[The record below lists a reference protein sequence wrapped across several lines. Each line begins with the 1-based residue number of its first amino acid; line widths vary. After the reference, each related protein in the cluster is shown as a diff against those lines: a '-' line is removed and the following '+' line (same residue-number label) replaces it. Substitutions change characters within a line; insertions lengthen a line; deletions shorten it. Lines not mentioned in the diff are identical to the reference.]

1 MGTKRGLPLICI
13 ASRPSGFDHEWM
25 WDRAVFLFVGCFD
38 TDYAHFMRHLH
49 FRVSDVWVVNLD
61 HKWRWVILLALV
73 ASLRFVAAYR
83 LLFERSL
90 ESRDASRPSDAFSP
104 TIGLR
109 CLVRAFPQKEKQK
122 KYSSSAK
129 WLLDLTCELLHMRG
143 ARSHVR
149 CWPQHSCNSHAWV
162 SLMPH
167 ND

>member
-90 ESRDASRPSDAFSP
+90 ESGDAPGPPDAFSH
-104 TIGLR
+104 TICLR
-109 CLVRAFPQKEKQK
+109 CLVTRLSTKKNKTK
-122 KYSSSAK
+122 KYSSAAK
-129 WLLDLTCELLHMRG
+129 RLRDVTCELLHMRG

-149 CWPQHSCNSHAWV
+149 CWPQHSSNSHAGSV
-162 SLMPH
+162 
-167 ND
+167 